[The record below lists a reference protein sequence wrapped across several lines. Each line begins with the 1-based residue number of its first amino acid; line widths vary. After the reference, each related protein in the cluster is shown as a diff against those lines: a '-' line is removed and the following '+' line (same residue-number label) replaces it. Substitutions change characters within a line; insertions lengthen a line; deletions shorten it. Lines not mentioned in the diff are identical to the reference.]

1 MKNLEVRNLNDQFDL
16 NERSVKGYAIL
27 FNHESRNLGEFTEI
41 IKEGAINLDILNRS
55 DIKVYLDHNREKG
68 ILARS
73 KQGTGSLTY
82 TIDERGVIYSFDAP
96 DTALGNEVVEGLKR
110 GDYNESSFA
119 FTVEKDSWEKK
130 EDGSYLRYI
139 HQIKE
144 IFDFSIVADGAY
156 SDTYVSMAKR
166 SLDEFKKTEVEIKEI
181 EEIES
186 IQEVKEEPIETV
198 EPIEERKADKEEQ
211 KQPIKTKRTMEN
223 FSLLKTINDV
233 TNNRQ
238 INERAQELVNQGVEE
253 MRKAGQNYSS
263 QIVLPV
269 EERGVISASV
279 EGAGMENVAEDK
291 LNILAPLYSNLVLA
305 KAGATFMTGLVG
317 DVSIPVYSG
326 SNVAWKG
333 EAVSADDGAG
343 AFTEVNLSPKRLTA
357 YIDVTKQFLNQ
368 DSNSAE
374 ALLRADIV
382 KALQCKLEATILG
395 SAVGSATQPAG
406 LLNGVVADTVAVDYK
421 AMVAMESKLEAENVA
436 GNKYFIVS
444 PTAKADLKTT
454 AKAANTAS
462 FLMEGNEVIGYPTL
476 TSSAVAGKGIIFG
489 DFSDYVIGQWGGIE
503 VIVDPYTVAKDGKV
517 RLVING
523 YFDAKPRRAESFQKK
538 ILK

>member
-1 MKNLEVRNLNDQFDL
+1 MNFEVRNLNEQFGIE
-16 NERSVKGYAIL
+16 NRTVKGYAIL
-27 FNHESRNLGEFTEI
+27 LNHESRNLGGFTEV
-41 IKEGAINLDILNRS
+41 IKPEAITKELLDKS
-55 DIKVYLDHNREKG
+55 DIKVYLDHNKEKG

-73 KQGTGSLTY
+73 KYGNGSLSY
-82 TIDERGVIYSFDAP
+82 EIDERGVIYSFNAP
-96 DTALGNEVVEGLKR
+96 QTNLGNEVVEGLNR

-119 FTVEKDSWEKK
+119 FTVEKDSWTKK
-130 EDGSYLRYI
+130 EDGTYLRSI
-139 HQIKE
+139 EKINQIY
-144 IFDFSIVADGAY
+144 DFSIVADAAY
-156 SDTYVSMAKR
+156 SDTYVSIAKR
-166 SLDEFKKTEVEIKEI
+166 SLEEFKASETVIPKEEDKNVEIEDN
-181 EEIES
+181 
-186 IQEVKEEPIETV
+186 EVNEAS
-198 EPIEERKADKEEQ
+198 EERNNNT
-211 KQPIKTKRTMEN
+211 IKTKKTMEK

-238 INERAQELVNQGVEE
+238 INERAQEIVNAGIEE

-263 QIVLPV
+263 QIILPV
-269 EERGVISASV
+269 EERAVIAATV
-279 EGAGMENVAEDK
+279 ATAGQENVAEDK
-291 LNILAPLYSNLVLA
+291 LGILEPLYANLVLA

-343 AFTEVNLSPKRLTA
+343 SFSEITLSPKRLTA

-374 ALLRADIV
+374 SLLRADIV
-382 KALQCKLEATILG
+382 RALQNKLEATILG
-395 SAVGSATQPAG
+395 TTAGSATQPAG
-406 LLNGVVADTVAVDYK
+406 LLNGVTADQVEITFKSLVD
-421 AMVAMESKLEAENVA
+421 MEAALESANVA
-436 GNKYFIVS
+436 GTKTFIVS
-444 PTAKADLKTT
+444 PTAKSVLKTT
-454 AKAANTAS
+454 AKAANTAA

-476 TSSAVAGKGIIFG
+476 SSSAVSGKGVIFG

-503 VIVDPYTVAKDGKV
+503 VIVDPYTVAKEGKV

-523 YFDAKPRRAESFQKK
+523 YFDAKPRRAASFQKK